1 MFYRRQG
8 LLITLRNDAGKIRS
22 KCIVS
27 PHFVN
32 LLLELEK
39 NKWDPQLWDNLSQI
53 ERNFMYELNQKCLK
67 NRDVEFQHLN
77 DCNRPMNRLRILD
90 GELLAGNISKGLI
103 KEFKELVDELFQRH
117 QISGP
122 LKNVMKKKA
131 DHIEQSYNL
140 Y

>member
-1 MFYRRQG
+1 VVTFSFTGTRCTRVY
-8 LLITLRNDAGKIRS
+8 
-22 KCIVS
+22 
-27 PHFVN
+27 
-32 LLLELEK
+32 
-39 NKWDPQLWDNLSQI
+39 
-53 ERNFMYELNQKCLK
+53 K

-103 KEFKELVDELFQRH
+103 KEFKELVDELLQRH

-122 LKNVMKKKA
+122 LKNVIKKKA